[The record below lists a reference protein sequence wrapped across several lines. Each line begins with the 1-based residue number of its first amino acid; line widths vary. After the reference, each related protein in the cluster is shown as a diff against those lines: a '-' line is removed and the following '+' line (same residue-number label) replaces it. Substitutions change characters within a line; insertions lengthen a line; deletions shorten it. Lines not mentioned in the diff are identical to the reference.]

1 MRRYR
6 ITNYMRSSPRIP
18 HPAATWKETMYNNP
32 DSPNKGLS
40 KIAEGY
46 FAEALGQ
53 KMWQRSDGAI
63 LWLASKLTVRLELP
77 VAHEYEMKLKA
88 EKEQKARESVPQF

>member
-1 MRRYR
+1 
-6 ITNYMRSSPRIP
+6 
-18 HPAATWKETMYNNP
+18 MYNNP

-53 KMWQRSDGAI
+53 KMCKPSDGAI
-63 LWLASKLTVRLELP
+63 LWLASKLTVRPEVP
-77 VAHEYEMKLKA
+77 AAHEYEMQLKT
-88 EKEQKARESVPQF
+88 EKEQKARESLPQF